1 MKAGWR
7 ERAPQIT
14 VGLLLGSAIVWLW
27 LGWQV
32 GLTAV
37 LAALVIAVVIAP
49 RRPDRPCDCANCQ
62 GARLRD

>member
-1 MKAGWR
+1 MRAGLR

-27 LGWQV
+27 LGWQI

-37 LAALVIAVVIAP
+37 LAALVIAALIAP
-49 RRPDRPCDCANCQ
+49 RRPGTPCECVNCK